1 MTRQPALRLPV
12 SPGCPPCAWT
22 YPFFPSSSSMPT
34 LVRKRRSK
42 LWGGS
47 VGKAVPWEGKRQ
59 MHAAGSWLQ
68 PRVEF
73 EIPWG
78 RGDCAFQHIP
88 RRSWTLRPGTRK
100 GPATLPPAF
109 VLSFSRSR
117 GPKGHGR
124 LHSLMQHRFTKDHPV
139 LALIHLCCSC
149 PRILAPWPA
158 FSGITEYNS
167 FVPGTSM
174 HACNAPHRRIMGLL
188 CACYA
193 VLETEPR
200 QELHQ

>member
-1 MTRQPALRLPV
+1 M
-12 SPGCPPCAWT
+12 
-22 YPFFPSSSSMPT
+22 
-34 LVRKRRSK
+34 RKRRSK

-78 RGDCAFQHIP
+78 RGDCAFQRIP
-88 RRSWTLRPGTRK
+88 RRSWALRPGTRK
-100 GPATLPPAF
+100 GPAILPPAF

-124 LHSLMQHRFTKDHPV
+124 LHSLMQHKFTKDYPT

-149 PRILAPWPA
+149 CPRILA

-174 HACNAPHRRIMGLL
+174 HACNAHTQEVGESWAFCEIVMQCKSSTNELYSQTCCFFFETQAGL
-188 CACYA
+188 
-193 VLETEPR
+193 
-200 QELHQ
+200 ELAI